1 MESAEITKQN
11 KTTTKQQKTLL
22 IVLGVIILVG
32 LFLAYGHM
40 SYKKGYDTGK
50 EAGKKEVASTA
61 NLLSNLSNPF
71 QSLSGKI
78 VDVNS
83 TSLTIKTAKGEN
95 KTIALNKTTKV
106 SKDSNT
112 QLKISDLEKNQNV
125 SVFTSAKGN
134 DVVASRIIIRD

>member
-1 MESAEITKQN
+1 MDTVGTAKQ
-11 KTTTKQQKTLL
+11 KKTLL
-22 IVLGVIILVG
+22 IILSIIILFG
-32 LFLAYGHM
+32 LFIGYGHM
-40 SYKKGYDTGK
+40 SYKKGYNTGK
-50 EAGKKEVASTA
+50 EAGKKEVASTT
-61 NLLSNLSNPF
+61 NLLNNLSNPL

-78 VDVNS
+78 VDVNN
-83 TSLTIKTAKGEN
+83 TSLTIKTTKGQD
-95 KTIALNKTTKV
+95 KTITLNKTTKV

>member
-1 MESAEITKQN
+1 MGMVSSSKQ
-11 KTTTKQQKTLL
+11 KKTLL
-22 IVLGVIILVG
+22 IVLGIMLLVG
-32 LFLAYGHM
+32 FFLAYGHM
-40 SYKKGYDTGK
+40 SYKKGYDIGK

-78 VDVNS
+78 VDVNN
-83 TSLTIKTAKGEN
+83 TSLTIKTTKGEN
-95 KTIALNKTTKV
+95 NTITLNKTTKV

-125 SVFTSAKGN
+125 SVYTSSKGN
-134 DVVASRIIIRD
+134 DQVASRVIIRD